1 MTEQTNQAA
10 ETGKQL
16 KVTLQKSP
24 IRSRSQAKD
33 TIRSLGLHR
42 IRQSHVLPD
51 NPAVRGMIQSV
62 REWVT
67 VEEID

>member
-1 MTEQTNQAA
+1 MTEQINQAA
-10 ETGKQL
+10 AGKQL
-16 KVTLQKSP
+16 KVTLNKSP

-51 NPAVRGMIQSV
+51 NPAIRGMIQSV

-67 VEEID
+67 VEELA

>member
-10 ETGKQL
+10 ATGKQL

-51 NPAVRGMIQSV
+51 NPAIRGMIHSV

-67 VEEID
+67 VEEIG

>member
-1 MTEQTNQAA
+1 MTENNNQAV
-10 ETGKQL
+10 GKQL
-16 KVTLQKSP
+16 KVTLLKSP

-42 IRQSHVLPD
+42 IRQSHTLPD
-51 NPAVRGMIQSV
+51 NPAIRGMIQSV

-67 VEEID
+67 VEEL